1 MKKIIYSFLL
11 ITLSLI
17 IFIIIYL
24 STFGVETSRF
34 NNVLINEI
42 KKKNSS
48 IDLSLNKIKIKFD
61 LKKVQIYLS
70 TTEPKIVYQNIK
82 IPITDIKIY
91 SKISSILKS
100 KSEVSQ
106 AIFSLK
112 NFNIKDPVK
121 VYWGEE
127 PIGILMKG
135 ENIFT
140 PRVKVWDT
148 EFLDS
153 DKKIL
158 ISNKLQDWLEKKILN
173 DLTPI

>member
-61 LKKVQIYLS
+61 LKKVQIY
-70 TTEPKIVYQNIK
+70 I
-82 IPITDIKIY
+82 
-91 SKISSILKS
+91 
-100 KSEVSQ
+100 
-106 AIFSLK
+106 
-112 NFNIKDPVK
+112 
-121 VYWGEE
+121 
-127 PIGILMKG
+127 
-135 ENIFT
+135 
-140 PRVKVWDT
+140 
-148 EFLDS
+148 
-153 DKKIL
+153 
-158 ISNKLQDWLEKKILN
+158 
-173 DLTPI
+173 